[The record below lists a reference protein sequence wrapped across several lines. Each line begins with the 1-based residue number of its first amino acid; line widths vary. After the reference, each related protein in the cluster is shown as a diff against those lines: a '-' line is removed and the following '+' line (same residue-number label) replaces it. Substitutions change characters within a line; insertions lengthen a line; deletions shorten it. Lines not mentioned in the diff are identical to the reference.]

1 MKLNQTPT
9 LRARTALVGGAAAL
23 ALVLSACGSD
33 SSDDAT
39 GSSSAD
45 ASAGAPDAADAAAL
59 SVTDPWVKA
68 TDDDMTAM
76 FGTIVNDTD
85 ADITVVGATS
95 DVAGTV
101 ELHEVVAGDGGAM
114 LMQPKEGGFTVPAGG
129 THALEAG
136 GDHVMLMD
144 LTGPLEAGQDV
155 TVTLELA
162 DGSTQDVTAVVKP
175 FTGADEEYAGGM
187 DMDHEDMDHGDHE
200 DMDHGDHD
208 HSEDQ

>member
-1 MKLNQTPT
+1 MKLNQTTT
-9 LRARTALVGGAAAL
+9 LRARTALVGGAAAV
-23 ALVLSACGSD
+23 ALLLSACGSD

-45 ASAGAPDAADAAAL
+45 ASDTTGGTDAETAAL
-59 SVTDPWVKA
+59 SVTDPWIKA

-85 ADITVVGATS
+85 ADITVVGAST

-101 ELHEVVAGDGGAM
+101 ELHEVVTGDGGAM
-114 LMQPKEGGFTVPAGG
+114 VMQPKEGGFTVPAGG
-129 THALEAG
+129 SHELEAG

-187 DMDHEDMDHGDHE
+187 DMGDEDMDHGD
-200 DMDHGDHD
+200 MDHGDHGD